1 MKFVIAL
8 LAISIMGVTPLAA
21 GASEKPVIGAIED
34 ITLLPWDIKLPARI
48 DTGAA
53 TSSLDVCDVK
63 VTGQHVT
70 FTLPERCGGK
80 TITKPLDNWKT
91 IRTSKGSAERPVVII
106 DICMGSK
113 IIKTHFTLNDRS
125 GMEYPVLIGRRTLH
139 GKFVVDVSSKNIL
152 PPNCISLT
160 HQPLFDIEEK

>member
-1 MKFVIAL
+1 MKYMIAL
-8 LAISIMGVTPLAA
+8 LAFSIFSVTPLSA
-21 GASEKPVIGAIED
+21 GASDKPVIGAIED

-63 VTGQHVT
+63 VKGQHVT

-80 TITKPLDNWKT
+80 TISKPLINWKT

-125 GMEYPVLIGRRTLH
+125 GMEYPVLIGRKTLR
-139 GKFVVDVSSKNIL
+139 GKFVVDVSSKNISQ
-152 PPNCISLT
+152 PNCFGLT
-160 HQPLFDIEEK
+160 HEPLFDIEEK